1 MNAITPFIGAILIV
15 FGGIMTFAGAK
26 FLFLVF
32 AGLVGL
38 LVTAVLFLTCYNFFL
53 DPSKS
58 GMGALIGLL
67 VFTTLVGGAVGYFAY
82 KFGKA
87 WAVSVLAAWAGIAIG
102 VTLVKLLGIKGT
114 KAPVVA
120 AMLGAASG
128 FYFGKKFN
136 RFIRSVGTALI
147 GSFLLVRG
155 IGAYAGN
162 YPSETNFVNDVKDGG
177 SLTYN
182 KAIIGYFGGM
192 VVLTIAGSLVQLRL
206 FRDEETDKEDMF
218 AGEDE
223 GRKCGCF

>member
-1 MNAITPFIGAILIV
+1 MNAIAPFIGAILIV

-38 LVTAVLFLTCYNFFL
+38 LVTTVMFLMCYNWFL
-53 DPSKS
+53 DPAKS
-58 GMGALIGLL
+58 TKGALIGLL
-67 VFTTLVGGAVGYFAY
+67 VFTSLVGGAVGYFSY

-102 VTLVKLLGIKGT
+102 VTLVKLFGVKGS

-120 AMLGAASG
+120 AMLGAATG
-128 FYFGKKFN
+128 FYLGKKLN
-136 RFIRSVGTALI
+136 RLIRSFGTALI
-147 GSFLLVRG
+147 GSFLMVRG
-155 IGAYAGN
+155 IGAYVGN
-162 YPSETNFVNDVKDGG
+162 YPSETDFVNDVKDGG
-177 SLTYN
+177 SVTYN

-192 VVLTIAGSLVQLRL
+192 IALTIAGSLVQLRL